1 VRTLVLAPRRQTLAQ
16 AGGVCCPAEQTEGEQ
31 KMTVALWV
39 VQVLLAAVFL
49 PAGVLHGF
57 HYERA
62 RAQLQWPAAVPRG
75 VMTFIG
81 VSEILGAVGLI
92 LPAVTRNL
100 PWLTPLA
107 ALGLASIMVLAIGFH
122 FTRREYPN
130 SAFNAVLLV
139 LTAFV
144 AYGRFAVAPL

>member
-1 VRTLVLAPRRQTLAQ
+1 
-16 AGGVCCPAEQTEGEQ
+16 
-31 KMTVALWV
+31 MTVALWV

-57 HYERA
+57 QYERA
-62 RAQLQWPAAVPRG
+62 RAQLKWPAAVPRG
-75 VMTFIG
+75 VMAFIG

-92 LPAVTRNL
+92 LPAVARNL

-107 ALGLASIMVLAIGFH
+107 ALGLAIIMVLAIGFH
-122 FTRREYPN
+122 ITRREYPN

-139 LTAFV
+139 LAAFV